1 MPLLYSQRCA
11 NGVPSHP
18 HRGVSRNDRRPGY
31 PARLHL
37 SRLRLYRFRLLRL
50 SKHLR
55 KLRPENGKPHRKLS
69 GRLRRNSK
77 IRAAANLPAE
87 RNALDARRPTMRK
100 NSYQSCESSVAGF
113 PSAGAI
119 RSASNPYIS
128 DPDRSAARSR
138 YSGSFATS
146 PADACPTTDASAN
159 RHQSGTA
166 DGGGF

>member
-1 MPLLYSQRCA
+1 M
-11 NGVPSHP
+11 PSHP
-18 HRGVSRNDRRPGY
+18 HRGLPRNNRRLCH

-37 SRLRLYRFRLLRL
+37 PRLCIYGFRFLRL

-69 GRLRRNSK
+69 DRLRRHPK

-87 RNALDARRPTMRK
+87 RNTLDARRPTMRK
-100 NSYQSCESSVAGF
+100 NSCQSCESSVAGF
-113 PSAGAI
+113 PASGAI
-119 RSASNPYIS
+119 RSASNTYIS
-128 DPDRSAARSR
+128 NPDRSAARSR
-138 YSGSFATS
+138 HSGSFATS

-159 RHQSGTA
+159 RHQSETA